1 MLKFNNKN
9 TKSHRVWRPG
19 KINNGKQWS
28 FFVAFFVLAQ
38 WPFLLLLL
46 LLLLLLFLLLFYFLY
61 FFCSDFFWY
70 LFFFFHLEHSFFPQP
85 PISYWQKFPTQKNF
99 LKQYTY
105 ADFFAISQKEQP
117 NSTVFCFVSKHKK
130 ANLLPIIDLTPHK

>member
-1 MLKFNNKN
+1 MKLFC
-9 TKSHRVWRPG
+9 
-19 KINNGKQWS
+19 S
-28 FFVAFFVLAQ
+28 FFCASPVAIFIIIIIIIIFTFILFFV
-38 WPFLLLLL
+38 FLLQR
-46 LLLLLLFLLLFYFLY
+46 
-61 FFCSDFFWY
+61 FFWY
-70 LFFFFHLEHSFFPQP
+70 LFFFFFFSFFPQP

-117 NSTVFCFVSKHKK
+117 NSIVFCFVSKHKK

>member
-1 MLKFNNKN
+1 MKLFC
-9 TKSHRVWRPG
+9 
-19 KINNGKQWS
+19 S
-28 FFVAFFVLAQ
+28 FFCASPVAIFIIIIIIIIIIFTFILFFV
-38 WPFLLLLL
+38 FLLQR
-46 LLLLLLFLLLFYFLY
+46 
-61 FFCSDFFWY
+61 FFWY

-105 ADFFAISQKEQP
+105 ADFFAISQKEHP
-117 NSTVFCFVSKHKK
+117 NSIVFCFVSKHKK